1 MHERYRRQTDG
12 RTTTYSERER
22 EFTFAENQSWNL
34 RKKNSLANV
43 VGRSGEKQAGE
54 TRLQLIFNCGEWT
67 LPTVSYQCCT
77 VTKTILQRKWINDNH
92 NFYSHLLCMCMK
104 LHNNSQ
110 TSSHKPSQLHG
121 IYWFKKNPHINIQQT
136 VFLKQ
141 TIAHWLTL
149 SSLKHSGTSWH
160 GKALPCQ
167 RVILGWYRTAAVKL
181 LWKHIN

>member
-77 VTKTILQRKWINDNH
+77 IRMQSRKRYFNVNELTIITIFIHICCACAWNYTITAKRPCISHRSYMAFTGSKTTFISIFNEPSFLNKLAQLQH
-92 NFYSHLLCMCMK
+92 VLC
-104 LHNNSQ
+104 
-110 TSSHKPSQLHG
+110 T
-121 IYWFKKNPHINIQQT
+121 T
-136 VFLKQ
+136 
-141 TIAHWLTL
+141 T
-149 SSLKHSGTSWH
+149 
-160 GKALPCQ
+160 
-167 RVILGWYRTAAVKL
+167 LGWYHTAAVKL
-181 LWKHIN
+181 L